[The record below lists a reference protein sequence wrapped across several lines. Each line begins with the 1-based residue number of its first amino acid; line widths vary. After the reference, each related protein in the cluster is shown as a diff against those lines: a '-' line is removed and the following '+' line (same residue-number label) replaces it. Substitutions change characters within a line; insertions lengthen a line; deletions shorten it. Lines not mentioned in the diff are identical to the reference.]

1 MSKLLEAVFD
11 EVEFRLAKRA
21 IKRRAIKPQRVASRS
36 IDQRPVQS
44 LVKGDTVAIAAQSW
58 PRSSVLIPRGLNDR

>member
-21 IKRRAIKPQRVASRS
+21 SKRRAIKPQRVASRS
-36 IDQRPVQS
+36 IDQRRVQS
-44 LVKGDTVAIAAQSW
+44 LGKSATVPVAPQAW
-58 PRSSVLIPRGLNDR
+58 PRSSVLIPRGLNDQ